1 MWAPWFVYPKPN
13 KFAGDKNLKKSH
25 RISVFILA
33 AITCLLSTSLLS
45 TSLYAQYGVSE
56 TFVFQKSL
64 GSQPNSLV
72 EDSAGNFYGVAPYGG
87 DSFCETLGCGTV
99 FEVTNS
105 GGSLNATVIH
115 EFTGGAD
122 GFVPVQIALDASG
135 NIYGVAY
142 GGQQSNGKVFKMV
155 PQAGGGWSYAVLF
168 SFPDKVANGAHPVAL
183 VLDGKGNIYGETS
196 WGGGYACAG
205 GCGVVFEL
213 SPSGSSWKQTVLY
226 RFTGRPDGALAYG
239 RMILDSSGHL
249 FGTTLS
255 GGAHCSNGL
264 GCGIVYELSPT
275 ASGSWTESVLHR
287 FNFTDGAGPGSL
299 IQDASGKLFGVTG
312 TGGIQNGNCFSGCG
326 TIFRLSHTSTG
337 WSSSSIYQFTG
348 SMADGAYPNSVIAN
362 GGNLFVAA
370 SFPVSG
376 AYGVI
381 SELSPKNGGWS
392 ESPLFVFSNG
402 LGGSDPTSL
411 LMDASGN
418 IFGSA
423 LYGGDVN
430 GQLAGDGA
438 VFELSPA
445 ASRR

>member
-1 MWAPWFVYPKPN
+1 MLNEFVRRR
-13 KFAGDKNLKKSH
+13 KNVKKSR
-25 RISVFILA
+25 RISAFILA
-33 AITCLLSTSLLS
+33 AIACLLT
-45 TSLYAQYGVSE
+45 TSLYAQYGESE
-56 TFVFQKSL
+56 AFVFQNSI

-87 DSFCETLGCGTV
+87 DSFCETSGCGTV

-105 GGSLNATVIH
+105 GGTLNAIVIH

-122 GFVPVQIALDASG
+122 GFIPVQIALDAAG

-142 GGQQSNGKVFKMV
+142 GGEQSNGKVFKMT
-155 PQAGGGWSYAVLF
+155 PQAGGGWSYAVLY
-168 SFPDKVANGAHPVAL
+168 SFPNKVANGAHPVAL

-196 WGGGYACAG
+196 WGGGYECGG

-213 SPSGSSWKQTVLY
+213 SPSSSSSWKETVLY

-255 GGAHCSNGL
+255 GGAHCGSGL

-287 FNFTDGAGPGSL
+287 FQFTDGAGPGSL
-299 IQDASGKLFGVTG
+299 IQDARGNIFGVTG
-312 TGGIQNGNCFSGCG
+312 DGGIQNGNCYSGCG
-326 TIFRLSHTSTG
+326 TIFRLSPTPTG
-337 WSSSSIYQFTG
+337 WSFSSVYQFTG
-348 SMADGAYPNSVIAN
+348 SLSDGAYPNSVLAN
-362 GGNLFVAA
+362 GGNLYAAA
-370 SFPVSG
+370 SFPVQG

-381 SELSPKNGGWS
+381 AKLSPKSSGWT
-392 ESPLFVFSNG
+392 ESPLFVFSDAS
-402 LGGSDPTSL
+402 GGSDPTSL

-430 GQLAGDGA
+430 GQLSGDGA